1 MIARRLSV
9 DVEGATVSVA
19 EWAAQ
24 QPFRRTVLL
33 LHGGGVDNAELS
45 WGALGP
51 ALASAGHRVLAPDHP
66 GFGRTPRATWSLT
79 QQRLIQYV
87 GEVVDGLELTDYIV
101 GGLSLGGGLTLGHAL
116 ERPDGP
122 RGLMLLGSFGI
133 MPRLVDSPL
142 SSLTHYST
150 YLLLRSGL
158 LAAMTR
164 SYARNPAAMEH
175 GLRSLVRDPSSRTP
189 ELVQAV
195 IDEASSGTALET
207 FGEWQRDQVQPRGL
221 RTDYTDRLGEID
233 IPALVVHGDRDSG
246 VGIARAR
253 TAAELLP
260 QGTLVEVPG
269 AGHWV
274 QRDRPDVVTAA
285 IVDFLEKGV

>member
-19 EWAAQ
+19 EWAAP

-33 LHGGGVDNAELS
+33 LHGGGVDTAELS

-51 ALASAGHRVLAPDHP
+51 ALASAGYRVLAPDHP

-101 GGLSLGGGLTLGHAL
+101 GGLSLGGGLTLGHTL

-175 GLRSLVRDPSSRTP
+175 GLRSLVRDPSSRTR

-221 RTDYTDRLGEID
+221 RTDYTDRLGDID
-233 IPALVVHGDRDSG
+233 VPALVVHGDRDGG

-285 IVDFLEKGV
+285 IVDFLENGV